1 MSHSRDYI
9 RVRKQLILIKNF
21 ALVTREALSVQS
33 ESAGLRC
40 LRLKWKT
47 VCSSTSSLN
56 GQALRLFQFYLWLM
70 HSFGVDS
77 PDLPRKLGKSKIPRL
92 AGRPDTVTVSK
103 TKSRS
108 KMRVR
113 CSLSGALE
121 CIKVGYNET

>member
-1 MSHSRDYI
+1 MSRSKDYI
-9 RVRKQLILIKNF
+9 RVRKQWLLIKNF
-21 ALVTREALSVQS
+21 ALVTREALSVRF

-92 AGRPDTVTVSK
+92 AGRPDNVTVSK
-103 TKSRS
+103 NKSRT
-108 KMRVR
+108 K
-113 CSLSGALE
+113 CG
-121 CIKVGYNET
+121 